1 MAVSVSFSLSSC
13 QAICKL
19 AMSNARGKGK
29 GDGARKAMAAHTV
42 SINHFS
48 ASLSLLHALSLSLS
62 LSVWNLWGRAAQF
75 KLYKSSSSIHGI
87 CLILVPPA
95 DLGGPIVAQP
105 DAVDLFHN
113 KSIFG
118 NDNI

>member
-1 MAVSVSFSLSSC
+1 MESVG
-13 QAICKL
+13 Q
-19 AMSNARGKGK
+19 G
-29 GDGARKAMAAHTV
+29 
-42 SINHFS
+42 
-48 ASLSLLHALSLSLS
+48 
-62 LSVWNLWGRAAQF
+62 SVVQVVQVIIVYSWNLFDTLLR
-75 KLYKSSSSIHGI
+75 S
-87 CLILVPPA
+87 LVPPA